1 MEQREVQPWGS
12 APTPLIPRSIAESVG
27 YLDAPDTV
35 KEILGIDAT
44 LADLYESFWEFT
56 DYINSECLEEIVET
70 LGPIF
75 DSFRQLKIFSNDP
88 FIQSLETL
96 PLSHKTKELLKDFPE
111 SITNPQ
117 LRIGDLMQICY
128 FEVQQ
133 VIELASV
140 IESATISQ
148 VRLGRSITD
157 LYHAEHEQIVAIS
170 KIKPFFK
177 DFSDQVQGDPMCC
190 TPIKNLSKKQPKWT
204 PKLKR
209 FWSELED
216 FKPGTLAGETLRHY
230 PVSKLIAQ
238 EFEGFNERLFTISI
252 SRILTT
258 KKAVSLQDIA
268 HKFNISRER
277 VRQLEEKA
285 LTKLKKFQEDNFL
298 PLQKRAESLH
308 GYLGSAFPDNPN
320 EVEKILNWFVGD
332 FGEDH
337 SNRQVEKLLLL
348 WLAGPYK
355 SHENWLL
362 IDKSLPVKTIR
373 ILSKNMDQRGFIS
386 HVNLQ
391 DTLSS
396 LGIRQKNH
404 FSWLEYL
411 GKFLMIDG
419 GLIWFQGSK
428 LDKVYS
434 LLQYM
439 NRPMTLGEIQ
449 KHIKSVNVR
458 STCNSLIKDP
468 RFWRINVQNEFVL
481 SGTEGYEEYTGILD
495 GITKELETYGGQAP
509 INHLVSELSKKFKVK
524 ETSIRSYLS
533 TPKFEKNVD
542 GYISIKPDAPNIKII
557 TDITKIS
564 ACYLSGQ
571 QNWCLRY
578 RIDDHALRGS
588 GRSIPNA
595 FSQELGCD
603 IGDKIEVP
611 TEIGNITL
619 SWPIDSP
626 SGASI
631 GSLKMVLDHYMAENG
646 DYLFIIASK
655 PKVTFSFLK
664 QDTLERVECNLVK
677 LALLLGAYPYISK
690 DEATRKIAKALKM
703 DFDSDETFLE
713 EAKLKLISRGEEDL
727 AQLIPKSTRSFDD
740 YIKRMEGLF

>member
-35 KEILGIDAT
+35 KDILGIDAT

-56 DYINSECLEEIVET
+56 DYVNSECLGEIVET

-75 DSFRQLKIFSNDP
+75 DSFRQLQIFSDDP
-88 FIQSLETL
+88 FIESFETL

-111 SITNPQ
+111 SVTNPQ
-117 LRIGDLMQICY
+117 LRIGDLMQIYY
-128 FEVQQ
+128 FEVRQ

-140 IESATISQ
+140 IEATTISQ
-148 VRLGRSITD
+148 VRLGRSVTD
-157 LYHAEHEQIVAIS
+157 LYHTEHEQLVAIS

-177 DFSDQVQGDPMCC
+177 NFSDQVQRDQMYCSP
-190 TPIKNLSKKQPKWT
+190 TKSLSKNQPKWT
-204 PKLKR
+204 PKLKK

-216 FKPGTLAGETLRHY
+216 FKPGTIAGETLRHY
-230 PVSKLIAQ
+230 PVSKLIEQ
-238 EFEGFNERLFTISI
+238 EFEGFDERLFTISK

-258 KKAVSLQDIA
+258 KKVVSLQDLA
-268 HKFNISRER
+268 HRFNISRER
-277 VRQLEEKA
+277 IRQLEKKA
-285 LTKLKKFQEDNFL
+285 LFRLKSFKEEKFL
-298 PLQKRAESLH
+298 PLQKRAESLY
-308 GYLGSAFPDNPN
+308 GYLGSAFPDNHN
-320 EVEKILNWFVGD
+320 KVEKILNWFVGD
-332 FGEDH
+332 FNGDH

-355 SHENWLL
+355 SYENWLL
-362 IDKSLPVKTIR
+362 IDKDLPTKTIR

-396 LGIRQKNH
+396 LGIRQENH

-411 GKFLMIDG
+411 GKFLKVDG

-428 LDKVYS
+428 LDKAYS
-434 LLQYM
+434 LLQYTK
-439 NRPMTLGEIQ
+439 RPMTVEEIQ

-458 STCNSLIKDP
+458 SICASLIKDP

-481 SGTEGYEEYTGILD
+481 SGTEGYEEYTGIID
-495 GITKELETYGGQAP
+495 GITKELETCGGQAP
-509 INHLVSELSKKFKVK
+509 INHLVNILSKKFKVK
-524 ETSIRSYLS
+524 AASIRGYLS
-533 TPKFEKNVD
+533 TPKFDKNAD
-542 GYISIKPDAPNIKII
+542 GYVSIKRDEKKINII
-557 TDITKIS
+557 TDITKNS
-564 ACYLSGQ
+564 ACYLSEQ

-595 FSQELGCD
+595 FSQQLGCNV
-603 IGDKIEVP
+603 GDKIEVP

-626 SGASI
+626 AGASI
-631 GSLKMVLDHYMAENG
+631 GTLKMVLDHYRAEIG

-690 DEATRKIAKALKM
+690 DEATREIAKALGM
-703 DFDSDETFLE
+703 DFDSEETFLE
-713 EAKLKLISRGEEDL
+713 GAKLKLISRGEDCL
-727 AQLIPKSTRSFDD
+727 AQLIPMSTRSFDD